1 MAPTALPATDR
12 YISPEVTVYYWV
24 PLIADINTPTRAEL
38 DDDESWDLSAE
49 VAAATGWEVAA
60 DRVAVPD
67 LGTRKTGRIS
77 GRVNPGDAQIT
88 FYASQDTDDV
98 RSVIKRGDR
107 GNIYIAYGGDIAGQH
122 ARVFAVEVSA
132 VTPTVDVAGSEAARV
147 VIDFSITDWAEDVV
161 VPGPAS

>member
-24 PLIADINTPTRAEL
+24 PEIADINQPDRDEL
-38 DDDESWDLSAE
+38 DHADAWDLSAE
-49 VAAATGWEVAA
+49 VASATGWEVAA

-77 GRVNPGDAQIT
+77 GRINPGDAQLT
-88 FYASQDTDDV
+88 CYASQDTDDV
-98 RSVIKRGDR
+98 RAVIKRGDR
-107 GNIYIAYGGDIAGQH
+107 GNVFIGYGGDVAGQH

-132 VTPTVDVAGSEAARV
+132 VTPTVDVAGSEASRV
-147 VIDFSITDWAEDVV
+147 ILDFSITDWAEDVV
-161 VPGPAS
+161 IPGPAS